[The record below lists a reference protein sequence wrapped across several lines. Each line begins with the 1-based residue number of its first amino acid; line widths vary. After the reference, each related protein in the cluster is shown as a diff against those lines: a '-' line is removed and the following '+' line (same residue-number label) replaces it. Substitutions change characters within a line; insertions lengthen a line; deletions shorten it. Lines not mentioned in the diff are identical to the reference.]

1 MARRSLL
8 PFHHHHGL
16 LQRVMSLPQSSLHV
30 FQLAQIHSIP
40 VKFLILSTSNQHSN
54 SGSTAQGRFDHI
66 GQWGAVG
73 ASLSGMHASLI
84 IPDTLLCTN
93 NYELRSE
100 VFLPRRAF
108 ASLASDATRRLP
120 CALTLNDERHVTP
133 YMQYVLGAFVIA
145 DYEQSHLIFAY
156 L

>member
-54 SGSTAQGRFDHI
+54 SGSAAQGRFDHI

-93 NYELRSE
+93 NYGLRSE
-100 VFLPRRAF
+100 VFLPTSSLRIARVGRDPSTALRTHIERRTSCYSVHAVR
-108 ASLASDATRRLP
+108 SRCVCHRRL
-120 CALTLNDERHVTP
+120 
-133 YMQYVLGAFVIA
+133 
-145 DYEQSHLIFAY
+145 
-156 L
+156 